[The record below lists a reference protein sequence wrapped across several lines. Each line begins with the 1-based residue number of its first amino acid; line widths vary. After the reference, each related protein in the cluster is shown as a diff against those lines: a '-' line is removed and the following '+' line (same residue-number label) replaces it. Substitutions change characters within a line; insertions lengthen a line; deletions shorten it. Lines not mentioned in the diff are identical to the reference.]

1 MIKLTKDAEK
11 IALVNLI
18 GSRNPVESKAA
29 QEAFAAAVGPV
40 IGEVLSQAG
49 TASLIY
55 EDWAYNP
62 DDQPSIPLDI
72 FYGEG
77 AGLIPVWFM
86 PSIAGGLPSSQIESA
101 GEMKVSTYTLE
112 TAVNFAKKYARK
124 SNFNVLNMAISR
136 MTQEILIKQERQAW
150 AVIMRALGEAV
161 TAGTKHTIAASSEN
175 VLQVDDFNRLLTL
188 NKRINQSFANGTP
201 TSVASKGIT
210 DLFLSPE
217 MKEQIRGFAYQ
228 PMNTRVG
235 TLTTNGATAV
245 PLPDAIRQAI
255 FNSAGDSSIYNV
267 NIIEL
272 NELGVGQKY
281 NTLFGNYATA
291 NISFGGNTNFDTSS
305 STALNGGDEIL
316 VGIDLSKGAFKRVV
330 ETDPLSNSTF
340 TVSVDNQFLD
350 RSDRVGFFGNV
361 SEGRVAIDARAINGL
376 IV

>member
-62 DDQPSIPLDI
+62 DDQPSIPLDM

-124 SNFNVLNMAISR
+124 SNFNVLNKIG
-136 MTQEILIKQERQAW
+136 
-150 AVIMRALGEAV
+150 RAHV
-161 TAGTKHTIAASSEN
+161 
-175 VLQVDDFNRLLTL
+175 
-188 NKRINQSFANGTP
+188 
-201 TSVASKGIT
+201 
-210 DLFLSPE
+210 
-217 MKEQIRGFAYQ
+217 
-228 PMNTRVG
+228 
-235 TLTTNGATAV
+235 
-245 PLPDAIRQAI
+245 
-255 FNSAGDSSIYNV
+255 
-267 NIIEL
+267 
-272 NELGVGQKY
+272 
-281 NTLFGNYATA
+281 
-291 NISFGGNTNFDTSS
+291 
-305 STALNGGDEIL
+305 
-316 VGIDLSKGAFKRVV
+316 
-330 ETDPLSNSTF
+330 
-340 TVSVDNQFLD
+340 
-350 RSDRVGFFGNV
+350 
-361 SEGRVAIDARAINGL
+361 
-376 IV
+376 